1 MKVILLVDVPKI
13 GKKGELVEVSDGMAR
28 NVLFRKKQAL
38 EATKAAINEYEL
50 KLKSEA
56 KRKEDELKEAQELG
70 EKLKSLQVTVAIKI
84 GEGGRTFGSISTKEI
99 SQAAKD
105 QLKLDLDKKK
115 IMLKDHIKTLGS
127 HDVPIKL
134 HSQVTTTLKVVVTEL
149 K

>member
-38 EATKAAINEYEL
+38 EATKTAINEYEL

-56 KRKEDELKEAQELG
+56 KHREDELNDAKELS
-70 EKLKSLQVTVAIKI
+70 EKLKTLHVSVAIKV
-84 GEGGRTFGSISTKEI
+84 GEGGRTFGSVSTKEI
-99 SQAAKD
+99 SQAIKD
-105 QLKLDLDKKK
+105 QLHMDIDKKK
-115 IMLKDHIKTLGS
+115 ILLKDHIKSLGS
-127 HDVPIKL
+127 HEVPIKL
-134 HSQVTTTLKVVVTEL
+134 HTQVTASLKVNVTEL

>member
-38 EATKAAINEYEL
+38 EATKTAINEYEL
-50 KLKSEA
+50 KQKSEV
-56 KRKEDELKEAQELG
+56 KRKEDELKEAQALG
-70 EKLKSLQVTVAIKI
+70 EKLKSLQVSVSIKI

-105 QLKLDLDKKK
+105 QLNLDLDKKK

-134 HSQVTTTLKVVVTEL
+134 HSQVTTSLKVVVTEL